1 MNRETVPRPL
11 RRRGGWDPEAGSRH
25 PAQVTGRPRPA
36 PRPPALDVP
45 RGVPAGRLLAAYG
58 LSASHQDRY
67 ESSAKLLLHDRAA
80 AGAPA
85 DTADGAS
92 AAASS
97 RETATNVNLVSSDE
111 VALRVYT
118 ALRPPTTLDA
128 FLDAVRIASKGDSE
142 LVTITARETDPAL
155 AARIANAWAD
165 QYRAF
170 RREADDARAAAA
182 TKMVDERLAALPPD
196 RLAGAEGEGLRRQ
209 RDELAVAASL
219 RRPTWRWPSARARR
233 RPRCRPGRCAPPSSA
248 GWSGSRSPSSSRCWR
263 SASTAGWRTPTR
275 PLRCTGCRCWGRS
288 PGPPRSPRRRRGGGT
303 PPLPPLATGETDAF
317 RVLRTSISYPDVERR
332 IGSML
337 VTSAVSGE
345 GKTTVALNLARA
357 YAESGARAL
366 LIEGDLRRPV
376 LSARLSL
383 AGAPAW
389 RTCSAPRPP
398 SSRPPGGSPSTR
410 GGSGR
415 RAHLDIVVAGAAASN
430 PQTLLEG
437 KRMSRILEGLED
449 RYDMVV
455 VDGAP
460 GLGVSDAA
468 PLMREVGAVLVVS
481 RVGRTQIHES
491 QALRD
496 RLELLGVRPLGVV
509 ANGVSRRAGHY
520 SAREV
525 AALPG

>member
-1 MNRETVPRPL
+1 MFLVAFPL
-11 RRRGGWDPEAGSRH
+11 VG
-25 PAQVTGRPRPA
+25 
-36 PRPPALDVP
+36 
-45 RGVPAGRLLAAYG
+45 LLAAYG

-67 ESSAKLLLHDRAA
+67 ESSAKLLLHEPAA
-80 AGAPA
+80 AVAPA
-85 DTADGAS
+85 DAPDGAS

-97 RETATNVNLVSSDE
+97 RETATNVDLVSSDE

-118 ALRPPTTLDA
+118 ALRPLTTLDA
-128 FLDAVRIASKGDSE
+128 FLDSVRIASKGDSE
-142 LVTITARETDPAL
+142 LVTITARDADPAL
-155 AARIANAWAD
+155 AARIANTWAD

-182 TKMVDERLAALPPD
+182 TRIVDQRLAALPPD
-196 RLAGAEGEGLRRQ
+196 RLAGAEGQGLRRQ

-219 RRPTWRWPSARARR
+219 QRANVEVAQRAREATT
-233 RPRCRPGRCAPPSSA
+233 PV
-248 GWSGSRSPSSSRCWR
+248 SP
-263 SASTAGWRTPTR
+263 R
-275 PLRCTGCRCWGRS
+275 PLRAALIGGLAGLVIALVLALLAQRLDRRVADADAAAALHGLPLLGQIPKAAALATAA
-288 PGPPRSPRRRRGGGT
+288 PGASGEPS
-303 PPLPPLATGETDAF
+303 LPPLAAGETDAF

-332 IGSML
+332 IGSVL
-337 VTSAVSGE
+337 ITSAVSGE

-357 YAESGARAL
+357 YAESGARTL
-366 LIEGDLRRPV
+366 MIEGDLRRPV
-376 LSARLSL
+376 LSARLAL
-383 AGAPAW
+383 AATPGLADVLRSEA
-389 RTCSAPRPP
+389 RLESA
-398 SSRPPGGSPSTR
+398 TR
-410 GGSGR
+410 RVALDAGGGSGR
-415 RAHLDIVVAGAAASN
+415 GARLDIVVAGAAASN

-437 KRMSRILEGLED
+437 KRMSRLLEELED

-520 SAREV
+520 STREMAPV
-525 AALPG
+525 PG